1 MPKPFLQV
9 ISARVSR
16 GRVGKPVADY
26 LVGALTGRDTFE
38 LEVIDLAEVNL
49 PLMDEPNHPRVG
61 RYTHDHTKAWSA
73 TISRGDAYLIVL
85 PEYNFSFTGPLKNA
99 LDHLSKEWAGKPVA
113 LASYGGISGGLR
125 AAKTMARE
133 LRPDAVISS
142 STYPFDTYFAQRL
155 ARLSGARLIHEVHD
169 LWPLTPIELGGHSPR
184 HPLMAAMAAAASASR
199 RADSAW
205 PA

>member
-1 MPKPFLQV
+1 MSKPLLQV
-9 ISARVSR
+9 IIASVRQ

-26 LVGALTGRDTFE
+26 IVGAIENREKFAV
-38 LEVIDLAEVNL
+38 EVIDLAEVNL
-49 PLMDEPNHPRVG
+49 PLMDEPNHPRLG

-125 AAKTMARE
+125 AATALSPVLGALGLVTARAAIAIPWVRTHVE
-133 LRPDAVISS
+133 HEAFVGCEAIDASIDAV
-142 STYPFDTYFAQRL
+142 YAELVRL
-155 ARLSGARLIHEVHD
+155 HGLLAGR
-169 LWPLTPIELGGHSPR
+169 
-184 HPLMAAMAAAASASR
+184 
-199 RADSAW
+199 
-205 PA
+205 